1 MKLLKILIITII
13 FSFISSISMSGE
25 KKDCDK
31 ESSWYKKMTC
41 KIDNATE
48 GITSRKSLMQKPSE
62 D

>member
-1 MKLLKILIITII
+1 MT
-13 FSFISSISMSGE
+13 SISISEE